1 MIKRIYNKI
10 TIFLQV
16 VKESKK
22 SGRFFW
28 AQVLAKTG
36 LCNFF
41 IIKMNGYKLH
51 FAPSS
56 LSITLFSNPEDRDQD
71 EEFLKRLLRE
81 GDVYVDVG
89 ANIGTLSFCAAQ
101 LVGETGKVIAI
112 EAHPKTFSYLSK
124 NVALNA
130 FTNISLLNY
139 AVGNK
144 DGMLTFSDINSD
156 DQNKVVT
163 GLVRGIAVPVKK
175 LDVLLQHQSNI
186 TLLKIDVEGFEKFV
200 VEGASEVL
208 QRTDIVFFESWD
220 QNFLVYR
227 YTAYDLISLFKL
239 KGFEVYSIEMNELIP
254 VSDNHSSIEC
264 ENLVA
269 IKDNDQFSYKTG
281 IYLQRKQAN

>member
-101 LVGETGKVIAI
+101 LVGDTGKVIAI

-124 NVALNA
+124 NVALND

-200 VEGASEVL
+200 IEGAAEVL
-208 QRTDIVFFESWD
+208 QRTDMVFFESWD
-220 QNFLVYR
+220 KNFDTYG
-227 YTAYDLISLFKL
+227 YTTGDIISLLESMQF
-239 KGFEVYSIEMNELIP
+239 SIYKMFDKQYTIIN
-254 VSDNHSSIEC
+254 SSYCSLNC
-264 ENLVA
+264 ENLLALKKRV
-269 IKDNDQFSYKTG
+269 Q
-281 IYLQRKQAN
+281 